1 MSGKFFM
8 LVFIVGML
16 GCGVNYFNS
25 NSYEERLG
33 WCTAFFY
40 ALTSFIGQIELNQ
53 CKKKNDEEESE

>member
-8 LVFIVGML
+8 VVYIIGVL
-16 GCGVNYFNS
+16 GSVNNLFNS

-33 WCTAFFY
+33 WFSAFFY
-40 ALTSFIGQIELNQ
+40 AVSAFLCQIELNQ